1 MHLYLGYLQKS
12 GHVEFWGG
20 VEFGK
25 LELGSFFFQ
34 EFFFFYIGRNPNFE
48 VELWRKLASK
58 RNRWGVGKEE
68 RKG

>member
-1 MHLYLGYLQKS
+1 
-12 GHVEFWGG
+12 

-34 EFFFFYIGRNPNFE
+34 EFLKKNIGRNPNFE